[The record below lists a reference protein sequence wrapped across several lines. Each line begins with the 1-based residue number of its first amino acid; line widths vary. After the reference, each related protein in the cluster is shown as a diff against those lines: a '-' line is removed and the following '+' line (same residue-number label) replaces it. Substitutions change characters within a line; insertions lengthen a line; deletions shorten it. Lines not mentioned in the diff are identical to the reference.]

1 MDKRRGS
8 ATQSFV
14 NLVAMVFFILL
25 VVKLFPIYYDHYAIQ
40 NSLQHVAAEVNKDK
54 LALAAVKESARKR
67 FEVNNVSPTLA
78 DQLKFVKNEGEP
90 YLVLDYEI
98 REHLFLNI
106 SLLLTFHLD
115 YEISYDGEVKATP

>member
-1 MDKRRGS
+1 MDKKRGS
-8 ATQSFV
+8 TTQSFV
-14 NLVAMVFFILL
+14 NLMAIGL
-25 VVKLFPIYYDHYAIQ
+25 VIVLALKLFPIYYDHYAVQ
-40 NSLQHVAAEVNKDK
+40 SSLQHVVSEINKDK

-67 FEVNNVSPTLA
+67 FEVNNVAPSLA

-106 SLLLTFHLD
+106 SLLLNFHLD